1 MPVVDDAASP
11 VGTLGSAEQLPPPP
25 PPLLAPL
32 QDNNTKA
39 SGKIQ
44 TASQVVIVFDDLFDD
59 RFEAPSTRPLNIS
72 PGNSIHIDNLEWV
85 ESPVDDEVEIVMT
98 TSTAEFPGVIAPEGL
113 NEHCAPAGSPEQE
126 SVTVPLNDV
135 PTGWTT
141 KL

>member
-11 VGTLGSAEQLPPPP
+11 VGALGTAEQLPPPP

-39 SGKIQ
+39 SGKIE
-44 TASQVVIVFDDLFDD
+44 TASQAVIVFDDRFD
-59 RFEAPSTRPLNIS
+59 AASTRPPNIS
-72 PGNSIHIDNLEWV
+72 PGKSIHIANLEWRV

-113 NEHCAPAGSPEQE
+113 NEHCAPTGSPEQE
-126 SVTVPLNDV
+126 SVTAPLNDV